1 MKKLITPLLFL
12 LLAIILYFV
21 GVPLALKYE
30 NNKVIDHPENLPIFT
45 AYISFIV
52 GMVGLLW
59 EILVG
64 NNSTETTETE
74 EDAKVTM
81 NLDSNVPPKKE
92 NTYVKITDIIFI
104 IFVIIILGVIPFTFY
119 KLQVDND
126 YKILCN
132 TRVNTKIINKEFDS
146 EWNDYYL
153 VFDRKDNFK
162 KIDFRE
168 QNYIMVSKKIY
179 DYKKVGDTFTKQD
192 CEN

>member
-74 EDAKVTM
+74 EDAK
-81 NLDSNVPPKKE
+81 
-92 NTYVKITDIIFI
+92 IFI

-119 KLQVDND
+119 KLQVNND